1 MNKYTVYVLEIHQV
15 PIHVEAT
22 SKEHA
27 IEKAMSCEGTWQ
39 TDESEF
45 VETCDSDTWFA
56 ELTEEGEPFEPNDR
70 EAYTLNKIKEL
81 SGLAKK
87 EANAHFKELI
97 DGSIEDLKEEL
108 KFIRADPLKN
118 IIKEVKDD

>member
-56 ELTEEGEPFEPNDR
+56 ELTEEGDPPDPR
-70 EAYTLNKIKEL
+70 DKKAYALNKIEEL
-81 SGLAKK
+81 SELARRGTS
-87 EANAHFKELI
+87 AHFKDLI
-97 DGSIEDLKEEL
+97 DSSIEDLKEEL
-108 KFIRADPLKN
+108 KFIYADPLKN
-118 IIKEVKDD
+118 IEEREDD